1 MLTSR
6 ILRSPWPRSPRHAA
20 IAGLVALGA
29 GWGTPPLLGAQVA
42 ERPHSTAAPP
52 SPTAPSYIRRVI
64 DSDDGLPDTQ
74 VNAIAQ
80 TPDGYLW
87 LGTRRGVVRYDGLN
101 FRLFGPDDT
110 PALPSGMVQALS
122 VDRSGRLWVGT
133 SRGLAVLEKG
143 VFRTIDERQVP
154 RGVTWKVV
162 EDSSGRLW
170 VSGEFGVRVGDGRS
184 FAAVPGLDAFIYAL
198 AADRTGRMWFAGR
211 NFLGSFRVGDSAAVT
226 WRPSLG
232 ERFFDIVDDGAGGF
246 WVGTRSGAWRLDVAD
261 PANVRVTQR
270 VATGEDTDGN
280 EVWTLARTPGGEL
293 WMGTERFG
301 VLRWDG
307 DDVRP
312 VDAPAG
318 GTPDVVWWLF
328 PDSRGRIW
336 AGTGSGMLRFQRSAF
351 VTLSEGISPRST
363 WTVRQDERGTM
374 WAAVSDGRVYY
385 LEGDRWTGVLP
396 RAGRNQASALWPRPG
411 GGMYSVWNERRV
423 YEIDRTSRRD
433 VTAQLGLAGRS
444 VLSLFRDHDGSFW
457 VSTDSGVLHSEGGV
471 ARPAPASWGLN
482 TGTTTRNVARDPRGR
497 LIFARPWLTI
507 VDRGVATRYDE
518 RKGLTQY
525 DVVSILPDGDNLWI
539 ATGDS
544 GLYVLRR
551 DTVVH
556 VGRADPRLRRELL
569 GVARDAFGH
578 LWLTSSFGLYR
589 VEAQDLLDYA
599 DGKVRSVRLRAFDR
613 ADGLPTTEFNAD
625 YQSQIATDAM
635 GRLWFPSYAG
645 AVRVDPREVRE
656 DLIAPQVHLE
666 RIVVDGVERPL
677 APGLHLTEHVSRL
690 EIAFAATDA
699 LVPSRVRAQYR
710 MTGIDTTWQDAGAR
724 RQLSFGPLRG
734 GEYHFEVRVA
744 NEDGDWNPARASL
757 VIHVPRAPYE
767 YRWFYPSLVALAV
780 AIIALL
786 ARLRLQVAE
795 RQERELSALVEERTR
810 ELEASR
816 DSLEER
822 VKARTAELARELE
835 ERKLL
840 EQRLVTAQKLESIGR
855 LAGGV
860 AHEINNSI
868 TGVLGFTQLAQHGA
882 RGNAPLQADL
892 EEVWKAGRRVADITR
907 QLLAFAR
914 RQHTQPVAVQFG
926 TLLDALARSLRQ
938 SVGERVQLTV
948 QAPDD
953 LPPVSADPSQLEQ
966 LVFNL
971 VLNARDAMPDGGEV
985 TLRLREEEVE
995 RIRIVDDMS
1004 LSPGRYV
1011 VLDVIDTG
1019 TGMDDEVRQRLFE
1032 PFFTTKEVNRGT
1044 GLGLAVCH
1052 GIVARHQGA
1061 IEVESAPGRGTR
1073 LTIWLPVWVGDPIVP
1088 DRSDPRPTGTETILL
1103 VEDEVA
1109 VRQVASRMLTL
1120 LGYRVLEAAD
1130 GTDALAVA
1138 EREGSAIDIVV
1149 TDVMMPRVKGP
1160 ELVRALRLRL
1170 PQLPVVFMSGYSG
1183 LDAAALSE
1191 MASLGPMLAK
1201 PFAQEALATVVRRE
1215 LDRHRASEAMTATAG
1230 GGAAEPIVPG
1240 RYRPFDSGG
1249 GAR

>member
-1 MLTSR
+1 VLLATS
-6 ILRSPWPRSPRHAA
+6 
-20 IAGLVALGA
+20 V
-29 GWGTPPLLGAQVA
+29 GWGGSAAAQSPQASQTPQAPQLAGPL
-42 ERPHSTAAPP
+42 
-52 SPTAPSYIRRVI
+52 SYIRRVI

-101 FRLFGPDDT
+101 FRLYGPEDT
-110 PALPSGMVQALS
+110 PALPSGQIQALS

-133 SRGLAVLEKG
+133 TRGLAVLEKG
-143 VFRTIDERQVP
+143 VFRTIDDAQVP
-154 RGVTWKVV
+154 HRITWKVV

-170 VSGEFGVRVGDGRS
+170 VGGEFGVRVGDGRT
-184 FAAVPGLDAFIYAL
+184 FTAVPGVDAFIYAL
-198 AADRTGRMWFAGR
+198 GQDRTGRMWFAGR
-211 NFLGSFRVGDSAAVT
+211 NYLGSFKVGESAAT
-226 WRPSLG
+226 AWALSREG
-232 ERFFDIVDDGAGGF
+232 RFFDLIDDGDGGF
-246 WVGTRSGAWRLDVAD
+246 WVGTRAGAWRLDVSD

-270 VATGEDTDGN
+270 LATGDPASGN
-280 EVWTLARTPGGEL
+280 EVWTLARAADAAI

-307 DDVRP
+307 RTIAP
-312 VDAPAG
+312 VDAPSG
-318 GTPDVVWWLF
+318 GAVPDVVWWLY
-328 PDSRGRIW
+328 PDSRGRVW
-336 AGTGSGMLRFQRSAF
+336 AGTGGGMLRFQLSAF
-351 VTLSEGISPRST
+351 VTLNEGFSPRST

-374 WAAVSDGRVYY
+374 WAAISDGRVFY
-385 LEGDRWTGVLP
+385 LQDEHWIGVLP
-396 RAGRNQASALWPRPG
+396 RAGRNEASTLWPRPG
-411 GGMYSVWNERRV
+411 GGMYSVFDSRYV
-423 YEIDRTSRRD
+423 YEIDKGSRRD
-433 VTAQLGLAGRS
+433 VTAQLGLTGRWIFS
-444 VLSLFRDHDGSFW
+444 VFRDIDGSFW
-457 VSTDSGVLHSEGGV
+457 VSTDSGIVHSVNGV
-471 ARPAPASWGLN
+471 ARPADPSWGLSSE
-482 TGTTTRNVARDPRGR
+482 TTTRNVVRDARGR
-497 LIFARPWLTI
+497 LVFGRPYVTI

-525 DVVSILPDGDNLWI
+525 DVTSVLPDGDNLWI
-539 ATGDS
+539 TSGDS
-544 GLYVLRR
+544 GLYLLRR

-569 GVARDAFGH
+569 GVARDGFGH

-589 VEAQDLLDYA
+589 VEASDLVAYA
-599 DGKVRSVRLRAFDR
+599 DGKSATVRLRAFDR

-625 YQSQIATDAM
+625 YQSQIATDEQ

-645 AVRVDPREVRE
+645 AVRVDPRAISE
-656 DLIAPQVHLE
+656 DRIAPQVHLE
-666 RIVVDGVERPL
+666 SVVVDGVSHPL
-677 APGLHLTEHVSRL
+677 APALHLAGHVSRL
-690 EIAFAATDA
+690 ELTFAATDA

-710 MTGIDTTWQDAGAR
+710 MTGIDTTWRDAGAR
-724 RQLSFGPLRG
+724 RQLSFGPLAG

-744 NEDGDWNPARASL
+744 SEDGDWNPAIASL
-757 VIHVPRAPYE
+757 VIDVPRSLYE
-767 YRWFYPSLVALAV
+767 YGWFYPALVALSV
-780 AIIALL
+780 AIIALI
-786 ARLRLQVAE
+786 ARLRLQAAE
-795 RQERELSALVEERTR
+795 RHERELTALVDERTR
-810 ELEASR
+810 ELEAER
-816 DSLEER
+816 HSLEER
-822 VKARTAELARELE
+822 VKARTAQLARELE

-868 TGVLGFTQLAQHGA
+868 TGVLGFTELAQHGA
-882 RGNAPLQADL
+882 KGNPTLQADL

-914 RQHTQPVAVQFG
+914 RQHTQPVAVEFG

-938 SVGERVQLTV
+938 SLGDNVQLTV
-948 QAPDD
+948 QVPSD

-971 VLNARDAMPDGGEV
+971 VLNARDAMPNGGEV
-985 TLRLREEEVE
+985 TVRLRHEVVE
-995 RIRIVDDMS
+995 RTRSVGDMS
-1004 LSPGRYV
+1004 LTPGVYV
-1011 VLDVIDTG
+1011 VADVIDTG
-1019 TGMDDEVRQRLFE
+1019 VGMDDEVRQRLFE

-1052 GIVARHQGA
+1052 GIVARHHGA

-1073 LTIWLPVWVGDPIVP
+1073 FTVWLPVWTGDPIAP
-1088 DRSDPRPTGTETILL
+1088 NGADPRPTGNETILL
-1103 VEDEVA
+1103 VEDELA

-1120 LGYRVLEAAD
+1120 LGYQVLEAED
-1130 GTDALAVA
+1130 GAAALALA
-1138 EREGSAIDIVV
+1138 EQRGSSIDIVV
-1149 TDVMMPRVKGP
+1149 TDVMMPKVTGP

-1183 LDAAALSE
+1183 LDSTALSE

-1215 LDRHRASEAMTATAG
+1215 LDRRGAGEVATANAGGASE
-1230 GGAAEPIVPG
+1230 PVVPG
-1240 RYRPFDSGG
+1240 RYRPWDSGG
-1249 GAR
+1249 AAR